1 MFARHYA
8 ITLMLI
14 LVVLLGCSS
23 TMPWSAAPK
32 RPNIILIMADD
43 LGFSDIGCYGGE
55 AQTPNLDRLAANGI
69 KLRSFYNA
77 GRCCP
82 TRTSL
87 LTGQYPHAAGMGLM
101 VTYDDQKIEP
111 GPYQG
116 FLDPNIPTVAEHLRQ
131 AGYHTYMTGK
141 WHVGERQEH
150 WPLKRGFDQYFGL
163 ISGASSFFEMLP
175 EKRKRYMVSQ
185 DQEYVLPKDGFYA
198 TDAFTDKAIEFI
210 QGQAPQSKP
219 FFLYLAYTAPHFPLH
234 AYESDIAK
242 YEQLYL
248 QGWDII
254 REKRFQNMQKIGLLD
269 SRYVLSQRPSD
280 IPDWSSISDKKD
292 WARKMAVYA
301 AMIDRMDQNIGKL
314 LHALEARKELDNTFI
329 VFLSDN
335 GGTSENVDDR
345 KLGQPGKRIGE
356 RGSYG
361 TYDAPWANVSNTPFK
376 LYKRFMHEGGIISPC
391 IIHWPARVNAR
402 QEFQEAPAHLI
413 DLLPTCLELA
423 KQKIP
428 TALPG
433 QSLSSFWNGK
443 KARPRTFFWEH
454 EGNQAIQK
462 NKWKLV
468 KEQEDSTWELYNL
481 AIDPAESHNLAPQ
494 SSQKVQELQQEY
506 LSWTKTIG
514 VREVLPKY

>member
-1 MFARHYA
+1 MTYT
-8 ITLMLI
+8 IKDTI
-14 LVVLLGCSS
+14 LLLLLLLSFSS
-23 TMPWSAAPK
+23 AQRWPTAPL

-43 LGFSDIGCYGGE
+43 MGYSDIGCYGSE
-55 AQTPNLDRLAANGI
+55 VKTPNLDRLAANGI
-69 KLRSFYNA
+69 KLCSFYNA

-82 TRTSL
+82 TRAAL

-116 FLDPNIPTVAEHLRQ
+116 FLDPQIPTIAERLHQ
-131 AGYHTYMTGK
+131 VGYHTYMTGK

-163 ISGASSFFEMLP
+163 ISGASSFFEVLP
-175 EKRKRYMVSQ
+175 EKRKRYMVYQ
-185 DQEYVLPKDGFYA
+185 DQEYVLPKNGFYA

-210 QGQAPQSKP
+210 QGQAPGKKP

-234 AYESDIAK
+234 AYESDITK

-248 QGWDII
+248 QGWDVI

-269 SRYVLSQRPSD
+269 SRYVLNQRPKD
-280 IPDWSSISDKKD
+280 IPDWNSRSDKKD

-314 LHALEARKELDNTFI
+314 LHTLEARQELDNTLI

-335 GGTSENVDDR
+335 GGTAENVDDR
-345 KLGQPGKRIGE
+345 KLGEPGKRIGE

-376 LYKRFMHEGGIISPC
+376 RYKRFMHEGGIISPC
-391 IIHWPARVNAR
+391 IIHWPAKVKAR
-402 QEFQEAPAHLI
+402 QGFQEGPAHVI
-413 DLLPTCLELA
+413 DLVPTCLELA
-423 KQKIP
+423 QAKIP
-428 TALPG
+428 DDLPG
-433 QSLSSFWNGK
+433 QSLSHFWKRK
-443 KARPRTFFWEH
+443 KAKPRSLYWEH
-454 EGNQAIQK
+454 EGNQALRK
-462 NKWKLV
+462 NNWKLV
-468 KEQEDSTWELYNL
+468 KEHEDAAWELYNL
-481 AIDPAESHNLAPQ
+481 ADDPAESHDLAPQ
-494 SSQKVQELQQEY
+494 SPQKVQELQEEY
-506 LSWTKTIG
+506 QTWAKQIG
-514 VREVLPKY
+514 VREILPKK